1 VYIFPNTVGS
11 DAFLFTQELPVMTEP
26 QSFWSVECAQGEPDL
41 FVCLTCFDE
50 VFKAKVPVEGC
61 PSCGAIAAFE
71 PFRLEAIR
79 EWGTE
84 SLIQKA
90 ERLPSS
96 PLHSEPGSD
105 QPASSSI

>member
-1 VYIFPNTVGS
+1 
-11 DAFLFTQELPVMTEP
+11 MTEP
-26 QSFWSVECAQGEPDL
+26 ESFWPVECAQGEPDL

-71 PFRLEAIR
+71 PFKLEAIR

-84 SLIQKA
+84 GLIQKA
-90 ERLPSS
+90 EQLPSAS
-96 PLHSEPGSD
+96 LASESMADRPD
-105 QPASSSI
+105 SSI

>member
-1 VYIFPNTVGS
+1 
-11 DAFLFTQELPVMTEP
+11 MTES
-26 QSFWSVECAQGEPDL
+26 QSFWPVECAKGEPDL

-71 PFRLEAIR
+71 PFSLEAIK

-90 ERLPSS
+90 EQLPSS
-96 PLHSEPGSD
+96 ASSSEPDSD
-105 QPASSSI
+105 QPASSI

>member
-1 VYIFPNTVGS
+1 
-11 DAFLFTQELPVMTEP
+11 MTES
-26 QSFWSVECAQGEPDL
+26 QSFWPVECEQGEPDL

-71 PFRLEAIR
+71 PFNLEAIR

-84 SLIQKA
+84 TLIQKA
-90 ERLPSS
+90 EQLPSS
-96 PLHSEPGSD
+96 SLPSEPGSD
-105 QPASSSI
+105 QATSSI